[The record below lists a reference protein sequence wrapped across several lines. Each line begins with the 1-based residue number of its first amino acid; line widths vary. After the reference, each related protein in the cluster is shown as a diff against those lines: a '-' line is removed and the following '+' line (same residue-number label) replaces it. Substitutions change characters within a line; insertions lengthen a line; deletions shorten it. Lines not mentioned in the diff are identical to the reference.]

1 MTEQDWRTQKA
12 LLMQERIA
20 KFLWNMAAEET
31 QTRKWE
37 EVAEDHP
44 MKGHYL
50 QAAAITVAIL
60 PHVINPKRM
69 R

>member
-1 MTEQDWRTQKA
+1 MTDQSTQKS
-12 LLMQERIA
+12 LLARERIA
-20 KFLWNMAAEET
+20 KFLWDMAAEET
-31 QTRKWE
+31 GTRKWD

-60 PHVINPKRM
+60 PHVINPKRF